1 MDAIRMENL
10 KSLGEPQ
17 EFWDYLFQISKIP
30 RCSRKE
36 ELIRAFIE
44 DEALKL
50 KFEHQTDQIGNI
62 VVRVPPQTNTESEP
76 LRIVLQSHMDMVC
89 EKNEE
94 IDHDFSKDPLRLNI
108 IDIDDEK
115 WLTAEGTTLGADNA
129 VGMAYQLAIMK
140 KIYSGE
146 LNLGPL
152 HLDLLFTVDEERGL
166 SGASKIDRD
175 LVKGEYLINLDSE
188 EDDEFT
194 IGCAGGRVF
203 KVEIK
208 DERVSI
214 EKMKDQITPL
224 KLDVMG
230 LMGGHSGTDIIKN
243 RGNANK
249 ILAEIMW
256 KLNKEFTI
264 YLCAINGGNLTNAI
278 TREAHAIF
286 YVKKEESK
294 NIKEKIE
301 FYKPFIKSLFEGIES
316 NLIINCEEYQENL
329 NHLIIANDLKDKLLD
344 LFYLMPNGP
353 LSMHPKNP
361 KLVHTSDNF
370 AVIKTKP
377 NSIKIKIS
385 TRSLNEYGKEVIY
398 ENIITLFNA
407 FNFDMDLTIITD
419 YPSWDPDFS
428 SLLTSKAR
436 EIYKELFNQEVNIKA
451 IHAGLECAYFSKY
464 YPNMQMIS
472 IGPDIKGGHSPDERL
487 KIGSSK
493 KIWKF
498 LITLIKN
505 LQ

>member
-10 KSLGEPQ
+10 KGLGEPQ

-30 RCSRKE
+30 RCSRNE
-36 ELIRAFIE
+36 ELMRAYIE
-44 DEALKL
+44 KEASKL
-50 KFEHQTDQIGNI
+50 KFEHKIDQIGNI
-62 VVRVPPQTNTESEP
+62 VVRVPPQTNTENEP

-94 IDHDFSKDPLRLNI
+94 IDHDFSKDPLRLKI
-108 IDIDDEK
+108 IDIDNEK

-129 VGMAYQLAIMK
+129 VGMAYQLAVMR
-140 KIYSGE
+140 KIYNGE
-146 LNLGPL
+146 LNLGKI

-166 SGASKIDRD
+166 SGASKIDQN
-175 LVKGEYLINLDSE
+175 LIKGKYLINLDSE
-188 EDDEFT
+188 EDNQFT

-230 LMGGHSGTDIIKN
+230 LMGGHSGTDINKR

-256 KLNKEFTI
+256 KLNKEFII
-264 YLCAINGGNLTNAI
+264 YLCSINGGNLTNAI
-278 TREAHAIF
+278 PREAHAIF

-294 NIKEKIE
+294 IIKEKIE
-301 FYKPFIKSLFEGIES
+301 LYKPYIKSLFEGIDS
-316 NLIINCEEYQENL
+316 NLIITCEEYQKNL

-344 LFYLMPNGP
+344 LFYLIPNGP
-353 LSMHPKNP
+353 LSIHPKNP
-361 KLVHTSDNF
+361 NLVHTSDNF

-385 TRSLNEYGKEVIY
+385 TRSLTEYGKEVIY
-398 ENIITLFNA
+398 EKIITLFNA
-407 FNFDMDLTIITD
+407 FNFDMNLTIITD

-436 EIYKELFNQEVNIKA
+436 VLYKELFNKEVNIKA
-451 IHAGLECAYFSKY
+451 IHAGLECAYFSRY

-487 KIGSSK
+487 KIRSIE

-505 LQ
+505 LH

>member
-1 MDAIRMENL
+1 MENL
-10 KSLGEPQ
+10 KGLGEPQ
-17 EFWDYLFQISKIP
+17 EFWDYFFQISKIP

-44 DEALKL
+44 KEALKF
-50 KFEHQTDQIGNI
+50 KFEHQTDQTGNI
-62 VVRVPPQTNTESEP
+62 VVRVPPQTSMESEP

-89 EKNEE
+89 EKNKE
-94 IDHDFSKDPLRLNI
+94 IDHDFSKDPLRLKV
-108 IDIDDEK
+108 IDIDNEK
-115 WLTAEGTTLGADNA
+115 WLTAEGTTLGADNG
-129 VGMAYQLAIMK
+129 VGIAYQLAIMK
-140 KIYSGE
+140 KIFNGE
-146 LNLGPL
+146 LDFGSL
-152 HLDLLFTVDEERGL
+152 HLDMLFTVDEEKGL
-166 SGASKIDRD
+166 TGALKIDRN
-175 LVKGEYLINLDSE
+175 LIKGKYLINIDSE

-214 EKMKDQITPL
+214 EKIKDQITPL

-230 LMGGHSGTDIIKN
+230 LIGGHSGSDIIKR

-264 YLCAINGGNLTNAI
+264 YLSTINGGNLSNAI

-301 FYKPFIKSLFEGIES
+301 FYSPYIKSSFDGIDPS
-316 NLIINCEEYQENL
+316 LTIVCEEYQEKL
-329 NHLIIANDLKDKLLD
+329 NHPIIANDLKDKLLD

-353 LSMHPKNP
+353 LSIHPKNP

-385 TRSLNEYGKEVIY
+385 TRSLTEYGKEVIY
-398 ENIITLFNA
+398 EKIITLFNA
-407 FNFDMDLTIITD
+407 FNFEKDLTIKTD
-419 YPSWDPDFS
+419 YPSWDPDFN

-436 EIYKELFNQEVNIKA
+436 EIYKELFDQDVNIKA

-472 IGPDIKGGHSPDERL
+472 LGPDIKGGHSPDERL
-487 KIGSSK
+487 RIRSTE

-498 LITLIKN
+498 LVTLLKN
-505 LQ
+505 LN

>member
-1 MDAIRMENL
+1 MDEIIMENL
-10 KSLGEPQ
+10 KGLGEPQ

-44 DEALKL
+44 KEALKYN
-50 KFEHQTDQIGNI
+50 FEHQVDQTGNI
-62 VVRVPPQTNTESEP
+62 VVRVPTQTDMESEP
-76 LRIVLQSHMDMVC
+76 ITIVLQSHMDMVC

-94 IDHDFSKDPLRLNI
+94 IDHDFSKDPLRLKV
-108 IDIDDEK
+108 IDIDNEK

-140 KIYSGE
+140 KIYNGE
-146 LNLGPL
+146 LNLGPI
-152 HLDLLFTVDEERGL
+152 HFDMLFTVDEEKGL
-166 SGASKIDRD
+166 TGASKIDQD
-175 LVKGEYLINLDSE
+175 MIKGKYLINLDSE

-208 DERVSI
+208 HELVSI
-214 EKMKDQITPL
+214 ENLKDHIIPL
-224 KLDVMG
+224 KLDISG
-230 LMGGHSGTDIIKN
+230 LIGGHSGTDINKG

-256 KLNKEFTI
+256 KLNKEFAL
-264 YLCAINGGNLTNAI
+264 YLWTINGGNLTNAI

-294 NIKEKIE
+294 IVKEKIE
-301 FYKPFIKSLFEGIES
+301 SYKPSIKSLFDGIDS
-316 NLIINCEEYQENL
+316 NLTIVCEE
-329 NHLIIANDLKDKLLD
+329 NHEDLSFFVIANDLKDKLLD
-344 LFYLMPNGP
+344 LFYLIPDGP
-353 LSMHPKNP
+353 LYIHPKIP
-361 KLVHTSDNF
+361 ELVHTSDNF

-377 NSIKIKIS
+377 NSIKIKVS

-398 ENIITLFNA
+398 EKIMTLFNA
-407 FNFDMDLTIITD
+407 FNFDMDLTIKTD
-419 YPSWDPDFS
+419 YPSWDPDFG
-428 SLLTSKAR
+428 SLLTSNAR
-436 EIYKELFNQEVNIKA
+436 DIYKELFNQEVNIKA

-472 IGPDIKGGHSPDERL
+472 IGPDIIGGHSPDERL
-487 KIGSSK
+487 KIRSSE

-498 LITLIKN
+498 LIALLKN
-505 LQ
+505 LH

>member
-1 MDAIRMENL
+1 MDAIIMENL
-10 KSLGEPQ
+10 KGLGEPQ

-36 ELIRAFIE
+36 ELIRAYIKE
-44 DEALKL
+44 EALKL
-50 KFEHQTDQIGNI
+50 KFEHQTDQVGNI
-62 VVRVPPQTNTESEP
+62 VVRVPPQTKSENEP

-89 EKNEE
+89 EKNDEY
-94 IDHDFSKDPLRLNI
+94 DHDFSKDPIRLNI

-140 KIYSGE
+140 KIYNGD
-146 LNLGPL
+146 LNFGSL
-152 HLDLLFTVDEERGL
+152 HLDMLFTVDEERGL
-166 SGASKIDRD
+166 SGASEIDQS
-175 LVKGEYLINLDSE
+175 LISGKYLINLDSE
-188 EDDEFT
+188 EEGEFT

-203 KVEIK
+203 KVKIK
-208 DERVSI
+208 YERASI
-214 EKMKDQITPL
+214 EKKKDQIIPL
-224 KLDVMG
+224 KLDILG
-230 LMGGHSGTDIIKN
+230 LIGGHSGTDIIKR

-264 YLCAINGGNLTNAI
+264 YLWAITGGNLTNAI
-278 TREAHAIF
+278 TREANAIF
-286 YVKKEESK
+286 YVKKEDFR
-294 NIKEKIE
+294 NIIEKIE
-301 FYKPFIKSLFEGIES
+301 FYKPKIKSLFEGIDS
-316 NLIINCEEYQENL
+316 NLVIKCEEYRENL
-329 NHLIIANDLKDKLLD
+329 NHLVIANDLKDKLLD

-353 LSMHPKNP
+353 LSIHPKNP
-361 KLVHTSDNF
+361 ELVHTSDNF
-370 AVIKTKP
+370 AVVKTKP

-385 TRSLNEYGKEVIY
+385 TRSLNEYGKELIY
-398 ENIITLFNA
+398 EKILTLFKILNI
-407 FNFDMDLTIITD
+407 DMDLTIITD

-428 SLLTSKAR
+428 SKLTSKAR
-436 EIYKELFNQEVNIKA
+436 EIYKQLFNQEVKIKA

-472 IGPDIKGGHSPDERL
+472 IGPDVKGGHSPDERL
-487 KIGSSK
+487 KIESSK